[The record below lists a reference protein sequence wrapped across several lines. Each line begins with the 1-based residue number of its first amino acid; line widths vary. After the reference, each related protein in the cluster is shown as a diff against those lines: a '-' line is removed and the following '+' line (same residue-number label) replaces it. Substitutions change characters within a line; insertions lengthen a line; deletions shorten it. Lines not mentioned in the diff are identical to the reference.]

1 MSAMTI
7 DPEQIRAEINALLAG
22 YPTSMT
28 TRSSPR
34 PTSTRLPA
42 VCPKRTTCWYARW
55 SRRRRAERR
64 HAAACPH

>member
-22 YPTSMT
+22 
-28 TRSSPR
+28 
-34 PTSTRLPA
+34 LPDLDDDEKLAEADLDEIAA